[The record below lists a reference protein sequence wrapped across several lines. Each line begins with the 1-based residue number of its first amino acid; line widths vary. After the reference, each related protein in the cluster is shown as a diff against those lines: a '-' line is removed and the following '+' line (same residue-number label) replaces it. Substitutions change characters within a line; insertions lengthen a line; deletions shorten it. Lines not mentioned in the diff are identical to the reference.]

1 MFDQLRQIVARAT
14 AIDTARLDPQADLY
28 DRGLTSHGTVQLMLQ
43 LEDAFG
49 VEFPDELLKKETFTS
64 LQSIAGAL
72 ASMGVEAS
80 SPS

>member
-1 MFDQLRQIVARAT
+1 MFDQLRQIVARVT
-14 AIDTARLDPQADLY
+14 AMDTARLDPQADLY

-49 VEFPDELLKKETFTS
+49 VEFPDELLKRETFTS

-72 ASMGVEAS
+72 QSIGVEGAA
-80 SPS
+80 PA